1 MIRVT
6 DQPINVAEELKAFEG
21 DDSVGAAV
29 TFTGFVRNDGANLKT
44 LTLEHWPGATERALE
59 KIAAQANERFDL
71 SGTLIV
77 HRYGEMQVGD
87 LIVLV
92 ATQSRHRD
100 AAFDATRFIMD
111 YLKTDAPFWKKVT
124 RTDGAEEWI
133 DAAAK
138 DDAAK
143 AKWGNT

>member
-6 DQPINVAEELKAFEG
+6 DQPINVAAELKAFEG
-21 DDSVGAAV
+21 DETVGAAV
-29 TFTGFVRNDGANLKT
+29 TFSGFVRNDGANLET

-59 KIAAQANERFDL
+59 KIITDANARFDL
-71 SGTLIV
+71 GGALIV
-77 HRYGEMQVGD
+77 HRYGPMAVGEM
-87 LIVLV
+87 IVLV

-100 AAFDATRFIMD
+100 AAFDAARFIMD

-124 RTDGAEEWI
+124 RTDGTQEWV
-133 DAAAK
+133 DAATR

-143 AKWGNT
+143 AKWETQ